1 MDLSNSNDAVFL
13 LHYIV
18 LIKATRVHENKFTS
32 TGVLMVKG
40 PKAGP
45 GR

>member
-18 LIKATRVHENKFTS
+18 LIKATHVQKNKYTS
-32 TGVLMVKG
+32 TGALMVKG

-45 GR
+45 GT